1 MILLLELLCQLV
13 LAYESFKV
21 LKAPP
26 PARKRRRANAG
37 DDGAASSLSAYAAS
51 QRRKR
56 IKTMAKA
63 WLVFYLAQ
71 RIERMLDVFL
81 AWWFPLYSTFR
92 FIGFAVFLVG
102 HKKISDIAYTSFLVP
117 TLKPYEKGLDRVH
130 SLLNDVLDI
139 LAYLSSLAGQQA
151 LLLLFGVTQ
160 PFRKAWATLA
170 HLVSYVLPARAYKP
184 DQGDITADA
193 PDVQDTSK
201 TPKRK
206 GKPRY
211 SQIATPYVPG
221 HLVSEEVAFP
231 PVQAR
236 LPPAERSVDDLPA
249 FQEALDRAQAA
260 FYEASSP
267 ARPKQRRAAAE
278 PELEEVAPARRAING
293 AKAQRAKRKQ
303 ASGEVDGAEA
313 ASLASPP
320 KRRRKQDA
328 ATGEQ
333 PAGASGTRRVAPSSR
348 PAANGRKVVE
358 ALDDDARPSSR
369 QAARETR
376 TSRTAASAS
385 HIPKRTIRQQTA
397 SEEPEPEPSQKAVTN
412 STQQARQTAL
422 AARKRAR
429 EATLARKE
437 IGTQVDTRISKR
449 KKAA

>member
-1 MILLLELLCQLV
+1 M
-13 LAYESFKV
+13 
-21 LKAPP
+21 
-26 PARKRRRANAG
+26 
-37 DDGAASSLSAYAAS
+37 
-51 QRRKR
+51 
-56 IKTMAKA
+56 
-63 WLVFYLAQ
+63 
-71 RIERMLDVFL
+71 
-81 AWWFPLYSTFR
+81 
-92 FIGFAVFLVG
+92 
-102 HKKISDIAYTSFLVP
+102 P

-139 LAYLSSLAGQQA
+139 LAYLTSLAGQQA

-170 HLVSYVLPARAYKP
+170 YPVSYVLPARTR
-184 DQGDITADA
+184 DTDTGDSTTGA
-193 PDVQDTSK
+193 PDVHDTSSK
-201 TPKRK
+201 TPKRR

-249 FQEALDRAQAA
+249 FREALDRAQAA

-267 ARPKQRRAAAE
+267 AGPKQGRAAAQQE
-278 PELEEVAPARRAING
+278 RELELEKTAPARRAANG
-293 AKAQRAKRKQ
+293 GTAQRTKRKQ
-303 ASGEVDGAEA
+303 ANGEVDVEEA
-313 ASLASPP
+313 ASPP

-328 ATGEQ
+328 ATGRQ
-333 PAGASGTRRVAPSSR
+333 PAGASGIRRAAPSTR
-348 PAANGRKVVE
+348 HAASGRRSVG
-358 ALDDDARPSSR
+358 APDDDAQPSSR
-369 QAARETR
+369 QATRETR
-376 TSRTAASAS
+376 TGRTAASAS
-385 HIPKRTIRQQTA
+385 QIPKRTTRQQTV
-397 SEEPEPEPSQKAVTN
+397 SEEPELEPSQKAVTN